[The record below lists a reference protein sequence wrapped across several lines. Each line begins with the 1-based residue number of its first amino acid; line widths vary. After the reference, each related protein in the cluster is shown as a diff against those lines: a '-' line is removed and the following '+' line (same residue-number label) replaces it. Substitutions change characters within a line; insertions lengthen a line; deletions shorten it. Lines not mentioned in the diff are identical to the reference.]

1 MKYKVEDKVKIR
13 PDLRIDKEYDGVNV
27 NEEMVTWSSEEVTI
41 SEVLTDDNGYEIKE
55 DDGYFFWTDSMFEN
69 AMTNADKIRNMSD
82 EELAEF
88 LRTASWEEG
97 NNMFTCDGIPKDV
110 CEENDCEL
118 CKGFLWWLQQPV
130 NL

>member
-1 MKYKVEDKVKIR
+1 MKHKVGDKVRIR
-13 PDLRIDKEYDGVNV
+13 KDLRIDKEYDEVSV
-27 NEEMVTWSSEEVTI
+27 VDEMGTWIGEEVTI
-41 SEVLTDDNGYEIKE
+41 SKVFAEDNGYGIKE
-55 DDGYFFWTDSMFEN
+55 DDGYFLWTDSMFED

-88 LRTASWEEG
+88 LRTTSWEEG

-118 CKGFLWWLQQPV
+118 CKGFLRWLQQPV

>member
-1 MKYKVEDKVKIR
+1 MKYKVGDKVKIR

-41 SEVLTDDNGYEIKE
+41 SEVLTDDNSYEIKE